1 MVAIVIV
8 HRSWRVYVLVE
19 SVDLERINYY
29 ELIKI
34 FATSEAELPRVINP
48 KDTRS
53 QQQPLKRLL
62 PPWGL
67 INETFI

>member
-53 QQQPLKRLL
+53 QQQP
-62 PPWGL
+62 
-67 INETFI
+67 